1 MNVRQGDTFRSIA
14 REVGISYKKLAK
26 YNERDKNDRLIP
38 GEIIYLKKK
47 QKKADKAYKN
57 RPHRV
62 KAGESMY
69 SIAQYYGIRLES
81 LYKMNDLSPDYS
93 IQVGDLLRVR

>member
-1 MNVRQGDTFRSIA
+1 MEARSGDTFKSISK
-14 REVGISYKKLAK
+14 EVGISAGKIAK
-26 YNERDKNDRLIP
+26 YNERNKKDRLIA

-47 QKKADKAYKN
+47 QKKADKVYKN

-69 SIAQYYGIRLES
+69 SIAQYYGIRLSS
-81 LYKMNDLSPDYS
+81 LYKMNRLSPDYT
-93 IQVGDLLRVR
+93 IKVGDTLRVR

>member
-1 MNVRQGDTFRSIA
+1 M
-14 REVGISYKKLAK
+14 E
-26 YNERDKNDRLIP
+26 P

-47 QKKADKAYKN
+47 QKKAEKTYKK

-69 SIAQYYGIRLES
+69 SIAQYYGIRLSS